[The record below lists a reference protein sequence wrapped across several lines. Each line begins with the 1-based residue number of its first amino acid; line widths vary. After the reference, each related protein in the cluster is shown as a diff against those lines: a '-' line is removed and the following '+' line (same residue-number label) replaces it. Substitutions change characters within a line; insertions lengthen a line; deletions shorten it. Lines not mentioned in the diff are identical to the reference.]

1 MARITGFLM
10 MGLVVLSLAVSCAQ
24 KTQILEREDGTYTSV
39 ANGPTEKEAL
49 TIAAKKAQEMCKAQK
64 SRFALVDRR
73 TSHHGGTAK
82 GRKLAANA
90 PPEDYRVELVF
101 ACK

>member
-1 MARITGFLM
+1 MARITGLLM
-10 MGLVVLSLAVSCAQ
+10 TGLVFLTAFGCAQ

-39 ANGPTEKEAL
+39 ANGPTEREAL
-49 TIAAKKAQEMCKAQK
+49 KLAAAKATEMCKAQK

-73 TSHHGGTAK
+73 TTHHGGNAK

-90 PPEDYRVELVF
+90 PPEDFRVELVF